1 MKQDRIAATVYLRA
15 DGDWNVHLLLLD
27 DAILSMLEVG
37 VELPLAESMK
47 VSS

>member
-15 DGDWNVHLLLLD
+15 DGDWNVHPLLD

-37 VELPLAESMK
+37 VELPLAEFMK